1 MCFNFAFL
9 GIFSLY
15 LCFFWCFFGVFVV
28 FSGCCLLILFCR
40 TVLHLS
46 SISLHFFHQGMLSNF
61 AFLGFFSLYFRV
73 FCSFF
78 VVFESSWL
86 IFGCRIV
93 LQLSSISLHFFH
105 QGMQITFPFFGVS
118 SLYFRFFWV
127 FLGSFFG
134 LLDCCLLTL
143 FCRTVLHLPSISL
156 HFFHQGM
163 LINFAFFCVFS
174 LYFGFFWGLF
184 DCSVL
189 ILFCRT
195 LC

>member
-15 LCFFWCFFGVFVV
+15 LCFVFAFFGVFLV
-28 FSGCCLLILFCR
+28 FLGCCLLILFCR

-61 AFLGFFSLYFRV
+61 PFLGFFSLYFR
-73 FCSFF
+73 
-78 VVFESSWL
+78 
-86 IFGCRIV
+86 
-93 LQLSSISLHFFH
+93 
-105 QGMQITFPFFGVS
+105 
-118 SLYFRFFWV
+118 FFWV
-127 FLGSFFG
+127 FFGSFFG